1 VALDTSAESPVPV
14 RTVLQLVGG
23 WIGKLGRVWV
33 EGQIA
38 ELAVRGS
45 TVFLTLR
52 DPVAAV
58 SVRVICSRQVFDAAE
73 PPPADGARVVIWA
86 RPDFNANRGSFAL
99 TALEIRAV
107 GVGELLARLERL
119 KRQLTSEGL
128 FSKERKRPIPFLPGV
143 IGLICGRDSAAQRD
157 VQQNA
162 ARRWPAVRFRVEQ
175 VAVQGSYAAAEVTD
189 ALHRLDADPEVDVIV
204 IARGGGSLED
214 LLPFS
219 DEDLIRAVAACRTP
233 VVSAIGHEQDTPL
246 LDYVADVRASTP
258 TDAAKRV
265 VPDVAEQAAL
275 IDQLRTR
282 ARRCL
287 TGWLDRETAW
297 LAGMRSRPAL
307 ADPVREIER
316 QAERVDALLQ
326 RSRMSLTAS
335 LARASDDVA
344 HTQAR
349 LLALSPAS
357 TLRRGYAIV
366 QHRDDGVVR
375 GAAEVKPGEILTV
388 RFAAD
393 QLTVR
398 VPPKKPA
405 QTRTANDGSDG

>member
-1 VALDTSAESPVPV
+1 MSLDTSAESPVPV

-23 WIGKLGRVWV
+23 WIGRLGRVWV

-38 ELAVRGS
+38 ECSVRGS
-45 TVFLTLR
+45 AVFLTLR

-58 SVRVICSRQVFDAAE
+58 SVRVICSRPVFDAAE
-73 PPPADGARVVIWA
+73 SPAEGARVVIWA

-119 KRQLTSEGL
+119 RRQLASEGL
-128 FSKERKRPIPFLPGV
+128 FSAERKRVLPFLPGV

-157 VQQNA
+157 VMQNA
-162 ARRWPAVRFRVEQ
+162 SRRWPAVRFRVEQ
-175 VAVQGSYAAAEVTD
+175 TAVQGPYAVAEVID

-219 DEDLIRAVAACRTP
+219 DETLIRAVAACRTP

-246 LDYVADVRASTP
+246 LDCVADLRASTP
-258 TDAAKRV
+258 TDAAKRI
-265 VPDVAEQAAL
+265 VPDVAEQLAL
-275 IDQLRTR
+275 VSQLRAR
-282 ARRCL
+282 ARRCM

-297 LAGMRSRPAL
+297 LEAVRSRPAL
-307 ADPVREIER
+307 ADPVREVER

-326 RSRMSLTAS
+326 RARMSLDTS
-335 LARASDDVA
+335 LVRGRDDVA
-344 HTQAR
+344 HTRAR

-366 QHRDDGVVR
+366 QHSNDGVVR
-375 GAAEVKPGEILTV
+375 SAAEVDPGEMLTV

-398 VPPKKPA
+398 A
-405 QTRTANDGSDG
+405 SNDADGG